1 MNDITMEKYEPTE
14 KELEAIKDAIKAVM
28 QGDFVQSRI
37 ILGNLSGEV
46 LIILE
51 TKLQLLRWD
60 VKGLLFEKFSNK
72 QV

>member
-1 MNDITMEKYEPTE
+1 MEKYEPTE